1 MAKDP
6 AFPFYAQDYLVD
18 TIRWSRGMQGLHV
31 SLIAE
36 SWANG
41 GLLDEGGQPAGL
53 GSTDVELWLKIKH
66 KWKLVDGMWIN
77 EKLEE
82 VRAARNIFK
91 EKQREKGILSGK
103 KRTKVKPD
111 TQPKTNNG
119 STVVEPL
126 ESENEKEIELKLK
139 GAFDEI
145 YLDQQKIKWPHLDF
159 LFEFRAFCEKVR
171 GSPGHYKN
179 HETEGLRLAL
189 QSQLRNAKKNG
200 TAKNKREQ
208 NSSELREAFA
218 KSIVQEFG
226 DGGLHGSG

>member
-1 MAKDP
+1 MAKEQKVYMPLMIGDW
-6 AFPFYAQDYLVD
+6 LKG
-18 TIRWSRGMQGLHV
+18 TRGMKAEIRGVYINLLLFQWDNGFIPSDMDELF
-31 SLIAE
+31 LIDPE
-36 SWANG
+36 VGKVWDK
-41 GLLDEGGQPAGL
+41 LKEKFQPAGP
-53 GSTDVELWLKIKH
+53 G
-66 KWKLVDGMWIN
+66 KLQN
-77 EKLEE
+77 KKNEE
-82 VRAARNIFK
+82 VREFWKKQAKNGSQGGRPKK
-91 EKQREKGILSGK
+91 EK
-103 KRTKVKPD
+103 PD
-111 TQPKTNNG
+111 NNPNINPKDNPNHNLHNDLDID
-119 STVVEPL
+119 SD
-126 ESENEKEIELKLK
+126 IELRLK

-159 LFEFRAFCEKVR
+159 LFEFRTFCEKVR
-171 GSPGHYKN
+171 GSPGHYAK

>member
-18 TIRWSRGMQGLHV
+18 TIRWSRAMQGLHV

-41 GLLDEGGQPAGL
+41 GLVNDGDKPAGL

-66 KWKLVDGMWIN
+66 KWSLVNGMWIN

-82 VRAARNIFK
+82 VRAARTVFK

-103 KRTKVKPD
+103 KRTKAKPEGE
-111 TQPKTNNG
+111 PKTNNG

-126 ESENEKEIELKLK
+126 EKESESEVELKLK

-145 YLDQQKIKWPHLDF
+145 YLDQQKMKWPHLDF
-159 LFEFRAFCEKVR
+159 MFEFRAFCEKVR
-171 GSPGHYKN
+171 GSPGHYAK
-179 HETEGLRLAL
+179 HDTDGLRLAL

-200 TAKNKREQ
+200 TPKTKREQ
-208 NSSELREAFA
+208 NSNELRETLA

-226 DGGLHGSG
+226 GGEVHRSG